1 MIGQVVGIL
10 ENFAQRWKLGEH
22 WDPNERN
29 AYNEKTKWFA
39 FRFWNFERTDIVIN
53 KRPMGHIANLSNM
66 RHNRIS
72 FMKSCIKYW
81 DNEWEKK
88 TLSSKF
94 LQMFLCIVPFVTWWF
109 HSFITYWVLSFYI
122 LKIFL
127 FIFICKIR
135 LSPQLRPHPT
145 QGSWFKQM
153 ESTQVTAFLVHG
165 F

>member
-66 RHNRIS
+66 RQNRIS
-72 FMKSCIKYW
+72 FMKSNIKYW
-81 DNEWEKK
+81 DNEWKK
-88 TLSSKF
+88 DPVFKISPDVLMYSPVCNLMISLVF
-94 LQMFLCIVPFVTWWF
+94 F
-109 HSFITYWVLSFYI
+109 TYWVLSFYI

-127 FIFICKIR
+127 YIFICKIR
-135 LSPQLRPHPT
+135 LTPQLRPHPT
-145 QGSWFKQM
+145 QVSWFKQM